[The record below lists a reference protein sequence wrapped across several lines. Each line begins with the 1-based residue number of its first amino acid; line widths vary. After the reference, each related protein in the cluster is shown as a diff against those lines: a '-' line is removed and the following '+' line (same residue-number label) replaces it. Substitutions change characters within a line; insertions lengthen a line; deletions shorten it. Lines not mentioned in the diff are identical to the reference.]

1 MRNLFQIIYFLL
13 AAIPSFSQ
21 ITPGQKQYRIIQAM
35 RDDTVKVN
43 KLLDYAQEILYSS
56 PTESV
61 VVLKGA
67 ISLSQK
73 VGYDYGR
80 AKAYALRSTLYLYEM
95 KLDSSKQLLDS
106 AYLLVDGKKDMAS
119 EELKASLLLNK
130 GSLNRQKQ
138 ETDSA
143 IQYYLQAAHVFS
155 EIGMPEKAILPFY
168 NISGIYRYLN
178 DTSRAISYARQTR
191 SIAVSSGDS
200 IYLLRSLMALGDAF
214 TLAGNFDSVLWA
226 AQEGLEIVN
235 KSRVMPFAYG
245 KFHDLLGQYHSH
257 SSLNYDA
264 AIRHFKIAL
273 DTIALFNILFDQ
285 ALVLQH
291 LGEVYLKKAD
301 YASCIQYS
309 KSASELARK
318 LDMNNVL
325 FFTLRNLSLAY
336 EALGN
341 YHESYNY
348 LKAFLVVSDTLQ
360 NRNNRKLVMELEAR
374 YQTKEKERRLAEQVE
389 TIQKKTLTNY
399 LLAAGL
405 LAFGCISLLIFIL
418 VRNKQKLQR
427 QRINEL
433 ETEKQLAA
441 TEAVLKGEEQERTR
455 LAKDLHDGLG
465 GMLSGIKYSFLNMK
479 GNLVMTPE
487 NHEAF
492 ERGIDMLDS
501 SIQEMRR
508 VAHNMM
514 PEALVKFGLDAA
526 LKDYCNDINKTGV
539 LKVIYQSNGMENT
552 MIRQTTAITIF
563 RIVQELLNNTL
574 RHAGASSAIVQI
586 TKTKN
591 EISLTVE
598 DDGKGF
604 DTSILYQSKGIGW
617 NNIQSRVIF
626 LKGKLD
632 VRSEAGK
639 GTSVLIEFNS

>member
-1 MRNLFQIIYFLL
+1 MRNLFHLICFLL
-13 AAIPSFSQ
+13 AAITSFSQ
-21 ITPGQKQYRIIQAM
+21 IAPGQKEYRIIQAM
-35 RDDTVKVN
+35 PDDTVKVN

-61 VVLKGA
+61 AVLKSA
-67 ISLSQK
+67 ISVSQK
-73 VGYDYGR
+73 LGYDYGK
-80 AKAYALRSTLYLYEM
+80 AKAYGMRSTLYLYEM

-106 AYLLVDGKKDMAS
+106 AYLLVDGKKDLAS

-155 EIGMPEKAILPFY
+155 EIGTPEKAILPFY

-178 DTSRAISYARQTR
+178 DTGRALYYARQTR

-200 IYLLRSLMALGDAF
+200 IYLLRSLMVLGDAF
-214 TLAGNFDSVLWA
+214 ALSGSFDSVLWA
-226 AQEGLEIVN
+226 AHEGLEIET
-235 KSRVMPFAYG
+235 KLKAMPFAFG
-245 KFHDLLGQYHSH
+245 KFNDLLGQYHSH
-257 SSLNYDA
+257 STLKYDS
-264 AIRHFKIAL
+264 AIYHFKIAL
-273 DTIALFNILFDQ
+273 DTITPFNIPFDQ

-325 FFTLRNLSLAY
+325 FYTLKNLSLAY

-341 YHESYNY
+341 YPESYKY

-399 LLAAGL
+399 LLAGGL
-405 LAFGCISLLIFIL
+405 LAFGCISVLIFIL
-418 VRNKQKLQR
+418 VRNKQKLQH

-441 TEAVLKGEEQERTR
+441 TEAVLKGEEQERSR

-465 GMLSGIKYSFLNMK
+465 GMLSGIKYSFQNVK
-479 GNLVMTPE
+479 ENLIMTPDNQE
-487 NHEAF
+487 RF
-492 ERGIDMLDS
+492 ERGLDMLDS
-501 SIQEMRR
+501 SIKEMRR

-526 LKDYCNDINKTGV
+526 LKDFCNDINKTGA
-539 LKVIYQSNGMENT
+539 LKVIYLSNGLEDTTME
-552 MIRQTTAITIF
+552 QTTAITIF

-574 RHAGASSAIVQI
+574 RHASATSAIVQVSNN
-586 TKTKN
+586 KG
-591 EISLTVE
+591 EIILTVE

-604 DTSILYQSKGIGW
+604 DNSAFNQSKGIGW
-617 NNIQSRVIF
+617 NNIQSRVNF

-632 VRSEAGK
+632 VRSEEGK
-639 GTSVLIEFNS
+639 GTSVLIEFNT